1 MRPAP
6 LLALLALH
14 AAVGVGAA
22 RAAAQEAGPSFASSL
37 PDGVGDVS
45 GWELVTGDFETTT
58 ARGSYRFYVNP
69 ARRAMYQ
76 LMRYRVDI
84 LDPWPAVRGRRGDAE
99 RVAFVRL
106 PGSREPMQFW
116 ARHSAGTDPAWR
128 AIAEESDE
136 YRAELGVL
144 MAVLGV
150 HRAARAS
157 QP

>member
-1 MRPAP
+1 MRLGP
-6 LLALLALH
+6 LLALLA
-14 AAVGVGAA
+14 AVVLGVP
-22 RAAAQEAGPSFASSL
+22 RATAQDAGPAFASSL

-45 GWELVTGDFETTT
+45 GWELVTGEFETAT

-84 LDPWPAVRGRRGDAE
+84 LEPWPAVRERRGDAE

-106 PGSREPMQFW
+106 PGSREPMLFW
-116 ARHSAGTDPAWR
+116 ARGSAGTDPEWR
-128 AIAEESDE
+128 AIASDKDE

>member
-1 MRPAP
+1 MRPHP
-6 LLALLALH
+6 LLALLA
-14 AAVGVGAA
+14 AVVAGAA
-22 RAAAQEAGPSFASSL
+22 PAAAQEAGPAYAPSL

-45 GWELVTGDFETTT
+45 RWELVTGEFETAT

-84 LDPWPAVRGRRGDAE
+84 LEPWPAVRERHGDAE

-106 PGSREPMQFW
+106 PGSREPMLFW
-116 ARHSAGTDPAWR
+116 ARHPPGTDPAWR
-128 AIAEESDE
+128 AIAADSDE